1 VQLDL
6 QRQILVPI
14 DNICTCSIRI
24 AQGSTR
30 NSFDVGRLT
39 LCAKRSCWR
48 FRPDPNREKELEETA
63 EAREAEVIARCMVV
77 ENTERRMK
85 DGAKVDERRV
95 EGEQTNA
102 G

>member
-1 VQLDL
+1 
-6 QRQILVPI
+6 
-14 DNICTCSIRI
+14 
-24 AQGSTR
+24 
-30 NSFDVGRLT
+30 
-39 LCAKRSCWR
+39 
-48 FRPDPNREKELEETA
+48 
-63 EAREAEVIARCMVV
+63 MVV